1 MIRRSGIMIVYPE
14 LSANKRIIHIEKSN
28 YTCQYNNTLNVI
40 KHTIRDN
47 SKSIIDELS
56 TRLCLNMIYPKANY
70 ITSFDLHSL
79 ILSTLYNL
87 VTFINSLPIMQQI
100 INIQSLN

>member
-14 LSANKRIIHIEKSN
+14 LSANKRILHIEKSN

-56 TRLCLNMIYPKANY
+56 TRTQRILFVKYYTAYIYFFPDDVKY
-70 ITSFDLHSL
+70 LTKI
-79 ILSTLYNL
+79 YM
-87 VTFINSLPIMQQI
+87 P
-100 INIQSLN
+100 

>member
-47 SKSIIDELS
+47 SKSIIDEL
-56 TRLCLNMIYPKANY
+56 RCLNMIYPKANY

-79 ILSTLYNL
+79 ILSTIYNL

-100 INIQSLN
+100 INVQSLN

>member
-56 TRLCLNMIYPKANY
+56 TRLCLNMIYPKANC

-100 INIQSLN
+100 INVQSLN